1 MTRKYAP
8 AAKSCGVMGVGIVL
22 VVMWKY
28 YSGIFVIWCAT
39 TYYNTG
45 WLLLQLSSWLFYFSN
60 FFFKWTAKLRLIFD
74 NLIINFSFFSFWL
87 TQISQRGASFRACRD
102 LSLRKH
108 SPYANKSSFYKN
120 ALVVLYDLPSGLY
133 ILRIFTENDFGD
145 KIISKL

>member
-1 MTRKYAP
+1 
-8 AAKSCGVMGVGIVL
+8 MGVGIVL
-22 VVMWKY
+22 VVMWEY

-74 NLIINFSFFSFWL
+74 NLIINFSFFSFCL
-87 TQISQRGASFRACRD
+87 TQISQRGGVISS
-102 LSLRKH
+102 LSRPELAKAFAK
-108 SPYANKSSFYKN
+108 ANKSSFYKN
-120 ALVVLYDLPSGLY
+120 ALVVLYDLPSCLY